1 MVSQL
6 RDKDLKA
13 TTRLEELWNEVIEEH
28 SVSLLCTYALAHD
41 DDHIPEVLMHL
52 HSHSIRRESSF

>member
-41 DDHIPEVLMHL
+41 DDHILMHL